1 MFIFI
6 FILYFTFNYLVS
18 ISIFN
23 FIYCLIS
30 TYKLDFFFRFFHVK
44 YFFEEFLIIR
54 KIIKYFKYIVLLY
67 NVFQKRQKRI
77 IYFIDSFLII

>member
-1 MFIFI
+1 MFI

-23 FIYCLIS
+23 FIYCLIY
-30 TYKLDFFFRFFHVK
+30 TYKLDFFFLFFHVK
-44 YFFEEFLIIR
+44 YFFEKFLIIK

-67 NVFQKRQKRI
+67 NVFQKRERI
-77 IYFIDSFLII
+77 NYFNGSFLII